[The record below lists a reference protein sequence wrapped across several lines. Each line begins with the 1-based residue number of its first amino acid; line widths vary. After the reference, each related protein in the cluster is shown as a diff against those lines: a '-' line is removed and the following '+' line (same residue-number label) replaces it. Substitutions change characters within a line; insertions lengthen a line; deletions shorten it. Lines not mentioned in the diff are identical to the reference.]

1 MIGERYDGNWF
12 RMCAAWMPLL
22 AAGLMLIGTMAEPPS
37 ARTEE
42 GAALKIG
49 LLMDFG
55 SGSGEASRDRQ
66 QAFELAIKHVNDGGG
81 VLGLPVA
88 VAIGDTTADSEAA
101 IAEAR
106 RLIEVEGA
114 HVIVGPN
121 SSANALPIAERV
133 IGPEGVPT
141 ISFSATSSALT
152 GAADNDFFFRTAL
165 SDVSHGPVLAQV
177 ARERGFDNVGLLFID
192 DPWGRGIVGA
202 FEGAWDG
209 AVEAVPVGPGQ
220 TTFLSELRES
230 ASGRARAVWPGATM
244 VLASETIERQGEV
257 QAEAAPEVP

>member
-1 MIGERYDGNWF
+1 
-12 RMCAAWMPLL
+12 
-22 AAGLMLIGTMAEPPS
+22 
-37 ARTEE
+37 
-42 GAALKIG
+42 
-49 LLMDFG
+49 MDFG

-88 VAIGDTTADSEAA
+88 IAIGDTTADPEAA
-101 IAEAR
+101 VAEAR

-141 ISFSATSSALT
+141 ISFSATSPALT

-165 SDVSHGPVLAQV
+165 SDVSHGPVLARV
-177 ARERGFDNVGLLFID
+177 AREQGFDNVGLLFVND
-192 DPWGRGIVGA
+192 AGRRAGPPSCGPMARVRSKEMPAPGSHPRRGAADGAGRQACRQEPAQHGDRSLRRAAGRGGVVA
-202 FEGAWDG
+202 WRLDEGAG
-209 AVEAVPVGPGQ
+209 APAREAGALAHERRLPG
-220 TTFLSELRES
+220 TGKRRVIMPT
-230 ASGRARAVWPGATM
+230 
-244 VLASETIERQGEV
+244 
-257 QAEAAPEVP
+257 